1 MNGFQDRAI
10 QRKIEKDGEIERDG
24 EIELISSFF
33 RILRA

>member
-10 QRKIEKDGEIERDG
+10 QRKIEKDR